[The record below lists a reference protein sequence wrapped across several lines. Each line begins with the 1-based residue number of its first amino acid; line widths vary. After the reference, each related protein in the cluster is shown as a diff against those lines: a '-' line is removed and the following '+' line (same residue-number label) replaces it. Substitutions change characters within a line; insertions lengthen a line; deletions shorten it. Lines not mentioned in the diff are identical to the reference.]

1 MILLPFL
8 AAPLIYLIGKRN
20 PSFARFGTLAVSL
33 VILAF
38 SLYIYGT
45 LLENGDSGKF
55 FGSFTE
61 GPYSWIPAFPGVDYH
76 VGVDGISLFMI
87 LLRINLFLII
97 LK

>member
-8 AAPLIYLIGKRN
+8 AATLIYLIGKRN
-20 PSFARFGTLAVSL
+20 PVIARFGTLVVSL

-55 FGSFTE
+55 F
-61 GPYSWIPAFPGVDYH
+61 
-76 VGVDGISLFMI
+76 
-87 LLRINLFLII
+87 
-97 LK
+97 